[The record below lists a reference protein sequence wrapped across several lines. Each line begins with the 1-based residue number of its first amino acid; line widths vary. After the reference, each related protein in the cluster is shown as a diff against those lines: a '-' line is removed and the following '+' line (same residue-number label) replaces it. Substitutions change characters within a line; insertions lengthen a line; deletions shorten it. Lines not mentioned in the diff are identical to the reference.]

1 MIVQP
6 LWMAP
11 PGVQAAT
18 TRRHGGGQS
27 RPPFDDFNLAMHVD
41 DDPVAVAANRQRLEH
56 HLGLAQPIAWPQQV
70 HGVEV
75 VDAVGARGCQAD
87 AVYSES
93 PGQVC
98 AVLTADCLPVL
109 LARRDGGAVA
119 AVHAGW
125 RGLADG
131 VIEAAVR
138 RFSRPGAELQAWL
151 GAAIGPDSFEVGE
164 DVRQAFLHH
173 DAAADAAFRRH
184 RPGHYLADLYHLAR
198 LRLRACGVQQIDGG
212 GECTYRQS
220 QDYFSFRREPRTG
233 RQASLIWIA
242 T

>member
-70 HGVEV
+70 HGIEV

-131 VIEAAVR
+131 VIEAAEAHGDQFLFGVQWHPER
-138 RFSRPGAELQAWL
+138 ILEQSRPAQCL
-151 GAAIGPDSFEVGE
+151 F
-164 DVRQAFLHH
+164 QAFVEAS
-173 DAAADAAFRRH
+173 AAW
-184 RPGHYLADLYHLAR
+184 
-198 LRLRACGVQQIDGG
+198 
-212 GECTYRQS
+212 
-220 QDYFSFRREPRTG
+220 EPRMVTESV
-233 RQASLIWIA
+233 AD
-242 T
+242 